1 MLFDIEEVKQARI
14 VLASLFLFLVVVL
27 AVLSFVFFKF
37 LTRPPTPA
45 KQQGGSKCTS
55 CPSVIVVDLP
65 SPEIST
71 TPSTGDDTTVTTPR
85 GDNTTPTETSPPVV
99 TDTPDVRDT
108 IPTYETIRETI
119 RERPMGRNP
128 LFCTFGTFQQDLD
141 KVNIDGVCD
150 YVFMPFYVHT
160 NEDTF
165 LNDAHSRTQKMLEK
179 AAGAQNTF
187 YAINVPYRQV
197 HALSADPRKATHTYH
212 DLNFSCHCIG
222 HTTSVVSSLV
232 TRAKR
237 ICTEINSLWTNRRH
251 QDVLHDLNTT
261 EGAQKLREYW
271 TTNKVYHY
279 GVLDL
284 EVRPENYDVRSSV
297 QTAFDVLKAFRNMQR
312 DIENDH
318 STNPGGQRG
327 FVVLGFRVWPL
338 NMMDLLSE
346 IGTALEEFMV
356 DGVIPRTHISEDEF
370 EAHYPECLITGPAPY
385 EVLPNYQVTLVGMRK
400 TMEAVSGMTK
410 WNRIP
415 TLAVSVTMCT
425 RLYMTASLRELY
437 APCLDHHQ
445 PPSTTAEFCK
455 NRFDVYADTKVDK
468 DQITMVS
475 RALGSKILLA
485 TFEMYMSISKKIC
498 LIMKEFHTLDIA
510 LAMFDI
516 ECEDWSEECV
526 SVSRGGNDS
535 SVAELRGHARF
546 ARSAAYYHAL
556 ASNVLSATASC
567 P

>member
-1 MLFDIEEVKQARI
+1 M
-14 VLASLFLFLVVVL
+14 LASLFLFLVVVL

-85 GDNTTPTETSPPVV
+85 GEDTTPTETSPPVV

-187 YAINVPYRQV
+187 YAINVPYR
-197 HALSADPRKATHTYH
+197 
-212 DLNFSCHCIG
+212 
-222 HTTSVVSSLV
+222 
-232 TRAKR
+232 
-237 ICTEINSLWTNRRH
+237 RH

-297 QTAFDVLKAFRNMQR
+297 QTAFDVLKGIYGGRR
-312 DIENDH
+312 DSAYPHI
-318 STNPGGQRG
+318 GG
-327 FVVLGFRVWPL
+327 RVR
-338 NMMDLLSE
+338 S
-346 IGTALEEFMV
+346 
-356 DGVIPRTHISEDEF
+356 S
-370 EAHYPECLITGPAPY
+370 
-385 EVLPNYQVTLVGMRK
+385 LP
-400 TMEAVSGMTK
+400 
-410 WNRIP
+410 
-415 TLAVSVTMCT
+415 
-425 RLYMTASLRELY
+425 
-437 APCLDHHQ
+437 
-445 PPSTTAEFCK
+445 
-455 NRFDVYADTKVDK
+455 
-468 DQITMVS
+468 
-475 RALGSKILLA
+475 
-485 TFEMYMSISKKIC
+485 
-498 LIMKEFHTLDIA
+498 
-510 LAMFDI
+510 
-516 ECEDWSEECV
+516 
-526 SVSRGGNDS
+526 
-535 SVAELRGHARF
+535 
-546 ARSAAYYHAL
+546 
-556 ASNVLSATASC
+556 
-567 P
+567 